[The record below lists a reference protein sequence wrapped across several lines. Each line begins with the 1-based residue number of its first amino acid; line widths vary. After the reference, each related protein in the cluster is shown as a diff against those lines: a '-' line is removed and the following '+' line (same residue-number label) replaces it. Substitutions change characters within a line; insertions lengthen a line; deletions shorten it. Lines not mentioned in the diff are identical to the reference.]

1 MKIELGWFYISI
13 TKDGIHIEFEKYPKL
28 WIVLSLNTNLEAIT

>member
-13 TKDGIHIEFEKYPKL
+13 SRNGIHIEVERYPKL
-28 WIVLSLNTNLEAIT
+28 WLVLSFNTNLEEI